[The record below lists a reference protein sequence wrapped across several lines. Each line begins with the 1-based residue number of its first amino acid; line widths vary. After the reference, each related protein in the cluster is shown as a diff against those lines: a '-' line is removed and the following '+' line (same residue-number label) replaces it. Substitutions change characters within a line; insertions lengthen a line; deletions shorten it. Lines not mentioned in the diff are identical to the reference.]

1 MKRTESPSRRA
12 VLILGMHRSG
22 TSAATRVIN
31 LLGAELGSDL
41 VPPGP
46 DNRDGFWEH
55 AEAVRIN
62 DELLHGLGRT
72 WYDMREMP
80 AGWVDSPHAKSAARR
95 IGELIEREFAASSL
109 CVVKD
114 PRMCLTA
121 PSWIDAFE
129 ARGFAVDCLFVVR
142 DPREVV
148 ESLHRRNDWPRA
160 PLYLMWVQY
169 LMEATAAPGHRRRAM
184 LTYDQLLS
192 DWRGSMARVARE
204 LHLCWPI
211 APDSAASEAIDAFVD
226 PGRRRRPGGLAREA
240 GGEGA
245 DMPELAMTLY
255 QACLRIAAG
264 EGRWS
269 AISDLHGLYRGTS
282 QLYATHVEHLL
293 AERWGAERRARTAEA
308 RLAEQSSA
316 TTVFRDVVREL
327 QERLDTSLQSMGQNL
342 EAVAQQARTMEAN
355 VAARLEAQV
364 SATAGVHHLVQQ
376 VQDEI
381 SGLSG
386 ETAARFER
394 QRESVMAVE
403 ARLQRQ
409 QTLLNTVSLRLEQA
423 TRSQARLAV
432 AADDALSRTE
442 MQKLRSALASS
453 NATVAALI
461 ASTSW
466 KLTAPMRWL
475 SVRVLR
481 RPPALAGRVALE
493 PAAPGSRSDGPPGTV
508 SDHRHAASADAAAE
522 PRATAARARAD
533 RRNGNRESVAFR
545 WDG

>member
-1 MKRTESPSRRA
+1 
-12 VLILGMHRSG
+12 
-22 TSAATRVIN
+22 
-31 LLGAELGSDL
+31 
-41 VPPGP
+41 
-46 DNRDGFWEH
+46 
-55 AEAVRIN
+55 
-62 DELLHGLGRT
+62 
-72 WYDMREMP
+72 
-80 AGWVDSPHAKSAARR
+80 
-95 IGELIEREFAASSL
+95 
-109 CVVKD
+109 
-114 PRMCLTA
+114 
-121 PSWIDAFE
+121 
-129 ARGFAVDCLFVVR
+129 
-142 DPREVV
+142 
-148 ESLHRRNDWPRA
+148 
-160 PLYLMWVQY
+160 
-169 LMEATAAPGHRRRAM
+169 
-184 LTYDQLLS
+184 
-192 DWRGSMARVARE
+192 
-204 LHLCWPI
+204 
-211 APDSAASEAIDAFVD
+211 
-226 PGRRRRPGGLAREA
+226 
-240 GGEGA
+240 
-245 DMPELAMTLY
+245 
-255 QACLRIAAG
+255 
-264 EGRWS
+264 
-269 AISDLHGLYRGTS
+269 
-282 QLYATHVEHLL
+282 
-293 AERWGAERRARTAEA
+293 
-308 RLAEQSSA
+308 
-316 TTVFRDVVREL
+316 
-327 QERLDTSLQSMGQNL
+327 
-342 EAVAQQARTMEAN
+342 MEAN